1 MLLSRL
7 NFSSELMSCGHWWLA
22 EVNEMLHGILFPC
35 CFVDRVHS
43 CSVLHKSA
51 AGYGSDTGTGA
62 DRGCSSQCLCW
73 VYTSTFLN
81 RPRSGSPRRLYSDLS
96 CHIKDCQNAIYYLN
110 FLKNK
115 TVLVRYKCVPNRKTR
130 TETVREEYVYRYIPN
145 INIYIFFFGGGIF
158 ILYYMILYYII

>member
-7 NFSSELMSCGHWWLA
+7 HFSSELMSCGHWWLA

-51 AGYGSDTGTGA
+51 ACYGSDTGTGA
-62 DRGCSSQCLCW
+62 DRGRSTQCLCW

-110 FLKNK
+110 FLKKQK
-115 TVLVRYKCVPNRKTR
+115 TKLYSFGTSAYR
-130 TETVREEYVYRYIPN
+130 TERPIPKR
-145 INIYIFFFGGGIF
+145 FGTYTCNVTPQI
-158 ILYYMILYYII
+158 